1 MVEFPTFRTT
11 NWMFFVH
18 VSLPGR
24 RLRNV
29 EAFDG
34 FLRLPTRHRQKCIV
48 SGFSTGALERWSICK
63 QKERQ
68 TLANTDGCSHFSKG
82 SLLRVP
88 PALTEEEWAVPT
100 SSPFQKGLQDSRKLR
115 CCSIQLDFVAK
126 GCTANLLNTKP
137 KPMILIAF
145 LSTFQSVPA
154 SRVIPSRELT
164 CSISRYRLEEW
175 HFPLP
180 FWWDMWSFDPRG
192 RASPPPLSDQ
202 TKKRVKRDRWPDP
215 QGRSKCPPTGTRRY
229 ELYPSPIASPQKSI
243 VCETCT
249 DPWWLTAY
257 CKPWPGFRW
266 TKKVFI

>member
-1 MVEFPTFRTT
+1 MHRLWFLHR
-11 NWMFFVH
+11 
-18 VSLPGR
+18 SPGKMIN
-24 RLRNV
+24 L
-29 EAFDG
+29 
-34 FLRLPTRHRQKCIV
+34 
-48 SGFSTGALERWSICK
+48 
-63 QKERQ
+63 Q
-68 TLANTDGCSHFSKG
+68 TKRKANTGKHWW
-82 SLLRVP
+82 LLTLFERVI
-88 PALTEEEWAVPT
+88 AS
-100 SSPFQKGLQDSRKLR
+100 SSPSIDWRRVGSTYVFTFSKGLQDSRKLR